1 MTPLVRVRACK
12 CSALRMRMAG
22 ASAASEGGGSEDGGR
37 ESGGSEGGGRESGGG
52 EGGGGGARV
61 LASRRPLADEPDEDG
76 ERCSEY
82 GHDPHAERVA
92 HLLLRSRLL
101 LDSLQV
107 VDQVVELVEA
117 GTDGGRTRHDQVAR
131 ASPATEASLTLR
143 HRLIPVRHGL
153 RPRVEESVRSRT
165 GSGSRR
171 SVRPGEEKYG
181 QGGLRSMRMDTPMQ
195 VHLGE
200 SMSMDMRSQVATR
213 EKYCVRTSHG

>member
-1 MTPLVRVRACK
+1 MTPLVKVRACK
-12 CSALRMRMAG
+12 CSALRMRMAS
-22 ASAASEGGGSEDGGR
+22 ASAAGEG
-37 ESGGSEGGGRESGGG
+37 GGSEGGGRESGGS
-52 EGGGGGARV
+52 EGGGGARV
-61 LASRRPLADEPDEDG
+61 LASRRPHADEPDEDG
-76 ERCSEY
+76 ERCGEY

-153 RPRVEESVRSRT
+153 RPPVEESVRSRT

-171 SVRPGEEKYG
+171 PVRPGEEKYG
-181 QGGLRSMRMDTPMQ
+181 HIPEDNASP
-195 VHLGE
+195 
-200 SMSMDMRSQVATR
+200 
-213 EKYCVRTSHG
+213 Y